1 MFKSDE
7 WATYWHNAA
16 MESST
21 IWLVTLGGLSAVI
34 LFDLILA
41 VIRRNKETSMTEA
54 GIWTIIYVA
63 AALVFGYFL
72 PNWTT
77 DPNAQT
83 EFFAGWLT
91 EYALSVDN
99 IFVFVIILSRLQVEK
114 TKQQLVLLL
123 GIIIALVLRGGFI
136 AAGAAILEKF
146 SGAFFIFGAFLIFT
160 AYRLLTE
167 HDGEEEW
174 KEDRVVTFLRSK
186 GATTFTIALISLGFT
201 DLVFALDSI
210 PAIFGI
216 TRDPYIVVC
225 ANIFA
230 LMGLRQLYFLLQGLL
245 SRLVYLSKGLSFIL
259 AFIGFKMIIEAFHGI
274 GVHDIAGIKL
284 PHIAIELSLGVIVAT
299 LIVTAVASLTAT
311 RKDGSEIV

>member
-1 MFKSDE
+1 
-7 WATYWHNAA
+7 
-16 MESST
+16 MEST
-21 IWLVTLGGLSAVI
+21 TVWLVTLGGLSAVI
-34 LFDLILA
+34 IFDLILA
-41 VIRRNKETSMTEA
+41 VLRRNKETSMTEA
-54 GIWTIIYVA
+54 GIWTVIYVA
-63 AALVFGYFL
+63 AALVFGYFM
-72 PNWTT
+72 PNWTS
-77 DPNAQT
+77 DPNAQK

-136 AAGAAILEKF
+136 AAGSAILEKF

-160 AYRLLTE
+160 AYRLLAE
-167 HDGEEEW
+167 HDEEEW
-174 KEDRVVTFLRSK
+174 KEDRLITFLRKK
-186 GATTFTIALISLGFT
+186 GATTFTIALVSLGFT

-245 SRLVYLSKGLSFIL
+245 QRLVYLSKGLSSIL

-274 GVHDIAGIKL
+274 GIHKLAGIEL
-284 PHIAIELSLGVIVAT
+284 PHIAIEVSLGVIVAT

-311 RKDGSEIV
+311 RKDGTEIV

>member
-1 MFKSDE
+1 
-7 WATYWHNAA
+7 
-16 MESST
+16 MEST
-21 IWLVTLGGLSAVI
+21 TVWLVTLGGLSAVI
-34 LFDLILA
+34 IFDLILA
-41 VIRRNKETSMTEA
+41 VLRRNKETSMTEA
-54 GIWTIIYVA
+54 GIWTVIYVA
-63 AALVFGYFL
+63 AAIVFGYFM
-72 PNWTT
+72 PNWTS
-77 DPNAQT
+77 DPNAQK

-136 AAGAAILEKF
+136 AAGSAILEKF

-160 AYRLLTE
+160 AYKLLKE
-167 HDGEEEW
+167 HDEEEW
-174 KEDRVVTFLRSK
+174 KEDRLITFLRKK
-186 GATTFTIALISLGFT
+186 GATTFTIALVSLGFT

-245 SRLVYLSKGLSFIL
+245 QRLVYLSKGLSFIL

-274 GVHDIAGIKL
+274 GIHKLAGIEL
-284 PHIAIELSLGVIVAT
+284 PHVAIEVSLGVIVAT
-299 LIVTAVASLTAT
+299 LIITAVASLTAT

>member
-1 MFKSDE
+1 
-7 WATYWHNAA
+7 
-16 MESST
+16 MEST
-21 IWLVTLGGLSAVI
+21 TVWLVTLGGLSAVI
-34 LFDLILA
+34 IFDLILA
-41 VIRRNKETSMTEA
+41 VLRRNKETSMTEA
-54 GIWTIIYVA
+54 GIWTVIYVA
-63 AALVFGYFL
+63 AAIVFGYFM
-72 PNWTT
+72 PNWTS
-77 DPNAQT
+77 DPNAQK

-136 AAGAAILEKF
+136 AAGSAILEKF

-160 AYRLLTE
+160 AYKLLAE
-167 HDGEEEW
+167 HDEEEW
-174 KEDRVVTFLRSK
+174 KEDRLITFLRKK
-186 GATTFTIALISLGFT
+186 GATTFTIALVSLGFT

-245 SRLVYLSKGLSFIL
+245 QRLVYLSKGLSFIL
-259 AFIGFKMIIEAFHGI
+259 AFIGFKMFIEAFHGVGI
-274 GVHDIAGIKL
+274 HEIAGVKL
-284 PHIAIELSLGVIVAT
+284 PHVPIEVSLFVIVAALT
-299 LIVTAVASLTAT
+299 VTAVASLTAT

>member
-1 MFKSDE
+1 
-7 WATYWHNAA
+7 
-16 MESST
+16 MEST
-21 IWLVTLGGLSAVI
+21 TVWLVTLGGLSAVI
-34 LFDLILA
+34 IFDLIVA
-41 VIRRNKETSMTEA
+41 VLRRNKETSMTEA
-54 GIWTIIYVA
+54 GIWTVIYVA
-63 AALVFGYFL
+63 AAIVFGYFM
-72 PNWTT
+72 PNWTS
-77 DPNAQT
+77 DPNAQK

-136 AAGAAILEKF
+136 AAGSAILEKF

-160 AYRLLTE
+160 AYKLLVE
-167 HDGEEEW
+167 HDEEEW
-174 KEDRVVTFLRSK
+174 KEDRLITFLRKK
-186 GATTFTIALISLGFT
+186 GATTFTIALVSLGFT

-245 SRLVYLSKGLSFIL
+245 QRLVYLSKGLSFIL

-274 GVHDIAGIKL
+274 GIHKLAGIEL
-284 PHIAIELSLGVIVAT
+284 PHVAIEVSLGVIVAT

>member
-1 MFKSDE
+1 
-7 WATYWHNAA
+7 
-16 MESST
+16 MEST
-21 IWLVTLGGLSAVI
+21 TVWLVTLGGLSAVI
-34 LFDLILA
+34 IFDLILA

-54 GIWTIIYVA
+54 GIWTVIYVA
-63 AALVFGYFL
+63 AALIFGYFM
-72 PNWTT
+72 PNWTS
-77 DPNAQT
+77 DPNAQK

-136 AAGAAILEKF
+136 AAGSAILEKF

-160 AYRLLTE
+160 AYKLLAE
-167 HDGEEEW
+167 HDEEEW
-174 KEDRVVTFLRSK
+174 KEDRLITFLRKK
-186 GATTFTIALISLGFT
+186 GATTFTIALVSLGFT

-245 SRLVYLSKGLSFIL
+245 QRLVYLSKGLSFIL

-274 GVHDIAGIKL
+274 GIHKLAGVEL
-284 PHIAIELSLGVIVAT
+284 PHVAIELSLGVIVTT

-311 RKDGSEIV
+311 RKDGTEIV

>member
-1 MFKSDE
+1 
-7 WATYWHNAA
+7 
-16 MESST
+16 MEST
-21 IWLVTLGGLSAVI
+21 DVWLLTLGGLSAVI
-34 LFDLILA
+34 IFDLILA
-41 VIRRNKETSMTEA
+41 VLRRNKETSMIEA
-54 GIWTIIYVA
+54 GIWTVIYVS

-77 DPNAQT
+77 DENAQK

-99 IFVFVIILSRLQVEK
+99 IFVFVIILSRLQVQK

-136 AAGAAILEKF
+136 AAGKAIIEQF
-146 SGAFFIFGAFLIFT
+146 DWAFFIFGGFLIFT
-160 AYRLLTE
+160 AFKLLVE
-167 HDGEEEW
+167 HDEEEW
-174 KEDRVVTFLRSK
+174 KENRLITFLRSK
-186 GATTFTIALISLGFT
+186 GATTFTIALISLGVT

-216 TRDPYIVVC
+216 TEDPYIVVC

-245 SRLVYLSKGLSFIL
+245 QRLVYLSKGLSFIL
-259 AFIGFKMIIEAFHGI
+259 AFIGVKMIIEAFHGNGI
-274 GVHDIAGIKL
+274 DKLAGVEL
-284 PHIAIELSLGVIVAT
+284 PHVSIEVSLGVIVTT

-311 RKDGSEIV
+311 RKDGTEIV

>member
-1 MFKSDE
+1 
-7 WATYWHNAA
+7 
-16 MESST
+16 MEST
-21 IWLVTLGGLSAVI
+21 ATWLLTLGILSLVI
-34 LFDLILA
+34 VFDLTLA
-41 VIRRNKETSMTEA
+41 IIRRNKETTMTEA
-54 GIWTIIYVA
+54 GIWTVIYVA
-63 AALVFGYFL
+63 AAIAFGIL
-72 PNWTT
+72 MPNWTT
-77 DPNAQT
+77 DANAQK

-136 AAGAAILEKF
+136 AAGSAIIEKF

-160 AYRLLTE
+160 AYRLLVE
-167 HDGEEEW
+167 DEGEEEW
-174 KEDRVVTFLRSK
+174 KEDRLVTFLRSK
-186 GATTFTIALISLGFT
+186 GATTFVIALVSLGFT

-245 SRLVYLSKGLSFIL
+245 QRLVYLSKGLSFIL
-259 AFIGFKMIIEAFHGI
+259 AFIGFKMFIEAFHGVGI
-274 GVHDIAGIKL
+274 HKIAGVAL
-284 PHIAIELSLGVIVAT
+284 PHVAIEVSLFVIVAALT
-299 LIVTAVASLTAT
+299 VTAVASLTAT

>member
-1 MFKSDE
+1 
-7 WATYWHNAA
+7 
-16 MESST
+16 MESTST
-21 IWLVTLGGLSAVI
+21 WLLTLG
-34 LFDLILA
+34 ILA
-41 VIRRNKETSMTEA
+41 LVIVVDLTVAIIRRNKETTMTEA
-54 GIWTIIYVA
+54 GIWTVIYVSA
-63 AALVFGYFL
+63 AIVFGIL
-72 PNWTT
+72 MPNWTT
-77 DPNAQT
+77 DPNAQK

-136 AAGAAILEKF
+136 AAGSAIIEKF
-146 SGAFFIFGAFLIFT
+146 SGAFFVFGAFLVFT
-160 AYRLLTE
+160 AYRLLVE
-167 HDGEEEW
+167 DDGEEEW
-174 KEDRVVTFLRSK
+174 KEDRFITYLRSK
-186 GATTFTIALISLGFT
+186 GATTFLIALVSLGFT

-245 SRLVYLSKGLSFIL
+245 QRLVYLSKGLSFIL
-259 AFIGFKMIIEAFHGI
+259 AFIGFKMFIEAFHGI
-274 GVHDIAGIKL
+274 GIHEIAGVKL
-284 PHIAIELSLGVIVAT
+284 PHVPIEVSLFVIVAA
-299 LIVTAVASLTAT
+299 LAVTAVASLTAT

>member
-1 MFKSDE
+1 
-7 WATYWHNAA
+7 
-16 MESST
+16 MEST
-21 IWLVTLGGLSAVI
+21 TVWLVTLGGLSAVI
-34 LFDLILA
+34 IFDLILA

-54 GIWTIIYVA
+54 GIWTVIYVA
-63 AALVFGYFL
+63 AALVFGYFM
-72 PNWTT
+72 PNWTS
-77 DPNAQT
+77 DPNAQK

-136 AAGAAILEKF
+136 AAGSAILEKF
-146 SGAFFIFGAFLIFT
+146 SGAFFFFGAFLIFT
-160 AYRLLTE
+160 AYRLLSE
-167 HDGEEEW
+167 HDPEEW
-174 KEDRVVTFLRSK
+174 KEDRMITFLRKK
-186 GATTFTIALISLGFT
+186 GATTFTIALVSLGFT

-245 SRLVYLSKGLSFIL
+245 QRLVYLSKGLSFIL

-274 GVHDIAGIKL
+274 GIHKLAGIEL
-284 PHIAIELSLGVIVAT
+284 PHIAIELSLGVIVTT
-299 LIVTAVASLTAT
+299 LVVTAVASLTAT
-311 RKDGSEIV
+311 RKDGTEIV

>member
-1 MFKSDE
+1 
-7 WATYWHNAA
+7 
-16 MESST
+16 MEST
-21 IWLVTLGGLSAVI
+21 DVWLLTLGGLSAVI
-34 LFDLILA
+34 IFDLILA
-41 VIRRNKETSMTEA
+41 VLRRNKETSMTEA
-54 GIWTIIYVA
+54 GIWTVIYVS

-77 DPNAQT
+77 DENAQK

-114 TKQQLVLLL
+114 TKRQLVLLL

-136 AAGAAILEKF
+136 AAGSAILEKF
-146 SGAFFIFGAFLIFT
+146 SWAFFIFGAFLIFT
-160 AYRLLTE
+160 AYKLLVE
-167 HDGEEEW
+167 HNEEEW
-174 KEDRVVTFLRSK
+174 KEDRLITFLRSK
-186 GATTFTIALISLGFT
+186 GATTFTIALISLGVT

-216 TRDPYIVVC
+216 TKDPYIVVC

-245 SRLVYLSKGLSFIL
+245 QRLVYLSKGLSFIL
-259 AFIGFKMIIEAFHGI
+259 AFIGVKMIIEAFHGVDI
-274 GVHDIAGIKL
+274 DELAGVKL
-284 PHIAIELSLGVIVAT
+284 
-299 LIVTAVASLTAT
+299 ASLTAT
-311 RKDGSEIV
+311 RKDGTEIV

>member
-1 MFKSDE
+1 
-7 WATYWHNAA
+7 
-16 MESST
+16 MEST
-21 IWLVTLGGLSAVI
+21 TTWLLTLGILSLVI
-34 LFDLILA
+34 IFDLVIAIL
-41 VIRRNKETSMTEA
+41 RRNTETTMTEA
-54 GIWTIIYVA
+54 GIWTVIYVSA
-63 AALVFGYFL
+63 AIVFGL
-72 PNWTT
+72 LMPNWTP
-77 DPNAQT
+77 DVNAQK

-99 IFVFVIILSRLQVEK
+99 IFVFVIILSRLQIEK

-136 AAGAAILEKF
+136 AAGSAIIEQF
-146 SGAFFIFGAFLIFT
+146 SGAFFIFGGFLIFT
-160 AYRLLTE
+160 AYRLLVE
-167 HDGEEEW
+167 DHGEEEW
-174 KEDRVVTFLRSK
+174 KEDRVITFLRKK
-186 GATTFTIALISLGFT
+186 GATTFTIALVSLGVT

-245 SRLVYLSKGLSFIL
+245 QRLVFLSKGLSFIL
-259 AFIGFKMIIEAFHGI
+259 AFIGFKMVIEAFHGI
-274 GVHDIAGIKL
+274 GIHKIAGVSL
-284 PHIAIELSLGVIVAT
+284 PHIAIEVSLLVIAAT
-299 LIVTAVASLTAT
+299 LAVTTVASLTAT

>member
-1 MFKSDE
+1 
-7 WATYWHNAA
+7 
-16 MESST
+16 MEST
-21 IWLVTLGGLSAVI
+21 TVWLVTLGGLSAVI
-34 LFDLILA
+34 IFDLILA
-41 VIRRNKETSMTEA
+41 VLRRNKETSMTEA
-54 GIWTIIYVA
+54 GIWTVIYVA
-63 AALVFGYFL
+63 AAIVFGYFM
-72 PNWTT
+72 PNWTS
-77 DPNAQT
+77 DPNAQK

-114 TKQQLVLLL
+114 TKLQLVLLL

-136 AAGAAILEKF
+136 AAGSAILEKF

-160 AYRLLTE
+160 AYKLLAE
-167 HDGEEEW
+167 HDEEEW
-174 KEDRVVTFLRSK
+174 KEDRLVTFLRKK
-186 GATTFTIALISLGFT
+186 GATTFTIALVSLGFT

-245 SRLVYLSKGLSFIL
+245 QRLVYLSKGLSFIL

-274 GVHDIAGIKL
+274 GIHKLAGVEL

-311 RKDGSEIV
+311 RKDGTEIV

>member
-1 MFKSDE
+1 
-7 WATYWHNAA
+7 
-16 MESST
+16 MEST
-21 IWLVTLGGLSAVI
+21 TVWLVTLGGLSAVI
-34 LFDLILA
+34 IFDLILA
-41 VIRRNKETSMTEA
+41 VLRRNKETSMTEA
-54 GIWTIIYVA
+54 GIWTVIYVA
-63 AALVFGYFL
+63 AALVFGYFM
-72 PNWTT
+72 PNWTS
-77 DPNAQT
+77 DPNAQK

-136 AAGAAILEKF
+136 AAGSAILEKF

-160 AYRLLTE
+160 AYRLLAQ
-167 HDGEEEW
+167 HDEEEW
-174 KEDRVVTFLRSK
+174 KEDRLITFLRKK
-186 GATTFTIALISLGFT
+186 GATTFTIALVSLGFT

-245 SRLVYLSKGLSFIL
+245 QRLVYLSKGLSFIL

-274 GVHDIAGIKL
+274 GIHKLAGIEL
-284 PHIAIELSLGVIVAT
+284 PHIAIEVSLGVIVAT

-311 RKDGSEIV
+311 RKDGTEIV

>member
-1 MFKSDE
+1 
-7 WATYWHNAA
+7 
-16 MESST
+16 MEST
-21 IWLVTLGGLSAVI
+21 TTWLITLGVLSLVI
-34 LFDLILA
+34 VFDLTLA
-41 VIRRNKETSMTEA
+41 IIRRNKETTMTEA
-54 GIWTIIYVA
+54 GIWTVIYVA
-63 AALVFGYFL
+63 AAIAFGIL
-72 PNWTT
+72 MPNWTT
-77 DPNAQT
+77 DANAQK

-136 AAGAAILEKF
+136 AAGSAIIEKF

-160 AYRLLTE
+160 AYKLLVE
-167 HDGEEEW
+167 DDGEEEW
-174 KEDRVVTFLRSK
+174 KEDRLITYLRSK
-186 GATTFTIALISLGFT
+186 GATTFVIALVSLGFT

-245 SRLVYLSKGLSFIL
+245 QRLVYLSKGLSFIL
-259 AFIGFKMIIEAFHGI
+259 AFIGFKMFIEAFHGVGI
-274 GVHDIAGIKL
+274 HEIAGVEL
-284 PHIAIELSLGVIVAT
+284 PHVPIEVSLFVIVAALT
-299 LIVTAVASLTAT
+299 VTAVASLTAT

>member
-1 MFKSDE
+1 
-7 WATYWHNAA
+7 
-16 MESST
+16 MEST
-21 IWLVTLGGLSAVI
+21 DVWLLTLGGLSAVI
-34 LFDLILA
+34 IFDLILA
-41 VIRRNKETSMTEA
+41 VLRRNKETSMTEA
-54 GIWTIIYVA
+54 GIWTVIYVS

-77 DPNAQT
+77 DENAQK

-123 GIIIALVLRGGFI
+123 GIMIALVLRGGFI
-136 AAGAAILEKF
+136 AAGKAFIVQF
-146 SGAFFIFGAFLIFT
+146 SWAFFIFGAFLIFT
-160 AYRLLTE
+160 AYKLLKE
-167 HDGEEEW
+167 HNEEEW
-174 KEDRVVTFLRSK
+174 KEDRLVSFLRRK
-186 GATTFTIALISLGFT
+186 GASTFTIALVSLGVT

-210 PAIFGI
+210 PAIYGI
-216 TRDPYIVVC
+216 TEDPYIVVC

-245 SRLVYLSKGLSFIL
+245 QRLVYLSKGLSFIL
-259 AFIGFKMIIEAFHGI
+259 AFIGVKMIIEAFHGNEI
-274 GVHDIAGIKL
+274 HDLLGVKL
-284 PHIAIELSLGVIVAT
+284 PHISIEFSLGVIVTT

-311 RKDGSEIV
+311 RKDGTEIV

>member
-1 MFKSDE
+1 
-7 WATYWHNAA
+7 
-16 MESST
+16 MEST
-21 IWLVTLGGLSAVI
+21 TTWLITLGVLSLVI
-34 LFDLILA
+34 VFDLTLA
-41 VIRRNKETSMTEA
+41 IIRRNKETTMTEA
-54 GIWTIIYVA
+54 GIWTVIYVA
-63 AALVFGYFL
+63 AAIAFGTL
-72 PNWTT
+72 MPNWTT
-77 DPNAQT
+77 DANAQK

-136 AAGAAILEKF
+136 AAGSAIIEKF

-160 AYRLLTE
+160 AYRLLVE
-167 HDGEEEW
+167 DEGEEEW
-174 KEDRVVTFLRSK
+174 KEDRLVTFLRSK
-186 GATTFTIALISLGFT
+186 GATTFVIALVSLGFT

-245 SRLVYLSKGLSFIL
+245 QRLVYLSKGLSFIL
-259 AFIGFKMIIEAFHGI
+259 AFIGFKMFIEAFHGI
-274 GVHDIAGIKL
+274 GIHEIAGVKL
-284 PHIAIELSLGVIVAT
+284 PHVAIEVSLFVIVAALT
-299 LIVTAVASLTAT
+299 VTAVASLTAT

>member
-1 MFKSDE
+1 
-7 WATYWHNAA
+7 
-16 MESST
+16 MEST
-21 IWLVTLGGLSAVI
+21 TTWLLTLGVLSLVI
-34 LFDLILA
+34 IFDLTLA
-41 VIRRNKETSMTEA
+41 IIRRNKETTMTEA
-54 GIWTIIYVA
+54 GIWTVIYVA
-63 AALVFGYFL
+63 AAIVFGIL
-72 PNWTT
+72 MPNWTT
-77 DPNAQT
+77 DPNAQK

-136 AAGAAILEKF
+136 AAGSAIIEKF

-160 AYRLLTE
+160 AYRLLVE
-167 HDGEEEW
+167 DDGEEEW
-174 KEDRVVTFLRSK
+174 KEDRFITYLRSK
-186 GATTFTIALISLGFT
+186 GATTFLIALVSLGFT

-245 SRLVYLSKGLSFIL
+245 QRLVYLSKGLSFIL
-259 AFIGFKMIIEAFHGI
+259 AFIGLKMFIEAFHGVGI
-274 GVHDIAGIKL
+274 HEIAGIEL
-284 PHIAIELSLGVIVAT
+284 PHVAIEVSLFVIVAALT
-299 LIVTAVASLTAT
+299 VTAVASLTAT